1 MARICHHHFQC
12 APTDAVKIADRNKR
26 DCEQSLF
33 CSKLRGKKFDTGV
46 SENGRVM
53 SLRIQQGSYYY
64 GSTARRSNIALVAL
78 PFVQHGFLSKRETAR
93 SLRIHSYYYG
103 SKVITTDPKL
113 LLRIQSFF
121 YGSKAT
127 TTDPKL
133 LLRIQSFYSESKVLT
148 PVRFQSSNDLMNHV
162 TPRPCSNMADLLEED
177 GSVEAVSFSPLLCPD
192 CRDRLHYYII
202 KYQLESLKTGKLW
215 IVRRE
220 HCYQCCSRCSILFVT
235 DKHHDSWLIVGCF

>member
-1 MARICHHHFQC
+1 MDPQF
-12 APTDAVKIADRNKR
+12 
-26 DCEQSLF
+26 L
-33 CSKLRGKKFDTGV
+33 
-46 SENGRVM
+46 
-53 SLRIQQGSYYY
+53 LRIQSYYY
-64 GSTARRSNIALVAL
+64 GSKVITTDPKLLLRIRSFYYGSTVITTNPQLL
-78 PFVQHGFLSKRETAR
+78 
-93 SLRIHSYYYG
+93 LRIHSYYYG

-162 TPRPCSNMADLLEED
+162 SPRPCSNMADLLEED

-202 KYQLESLKTGKLW
+202 KYQLESLKAGKLW